1 MRDASAGLRPPLAGE
16 SMSLAD
22 DLKTEAR
29 RLGFDLVGIAPAAAP
44 GGFAALGEWLDRGFA
59 GEMQYLPNRRE
70 AYAHPDAVLES
81 VRSVVMLGMN
91 YRTADP
97 AASVE
102 GSGRV
107 SCYAWGERDYHDL
120 IRERLET
127 LKTFLAIR
135 EPASSIRGVID
146 TAPLLERD
154 FARLA
159 GLGWFGKNTLLIN
172 KHLGS
177 WFFLAA
183 LLSDVALDSDVAHTA
198 SHCGTCTR
206 CLDACPTDAFVAP
219 YELDAR
225 RCISYLTIELR
236 GPIPVELRAGM
247 GDWMFGCDVCQDV
260 CPWNRKAPH
269 SAEPAFA
276 PRSDLRPVDAR
287 ELLSLDAEAFRA
299 RFRHTPLARP
309 KRAGLLR
316 NAAIVL
322 GNQRDRAAVPVLMER
337 LEDIEPVIRGACA
350 WALGQIGGA
359 CETLRRRLEIETER
373 TVRQELEA
381 ALGTASEGRES
392 PDASLRKLRN
402 TNEH

>member
-1 MRDASAGLRPPLAGE
+1 
-16 SMSLAD
+16 MSLAD

-44 GGFAALGEWLDRGFA
+44 EGFAALGEWLDRGFA
-59 GEMQYLPNRRE
+59 GEMRYLPNRRE
-70 AYAHPDAVLES
+70 AYAHPDSVLEG

-91 YRTADP
+91 YRTAEP

-107 SCYAWGERDYHDL
+107 SRYAWGERDYHDL
-120 IRERLET
+120 IRERLNA
-127 LKTFLAIR
+127 LQAFLASQ
-135 EPASSIRGVID
+135 EPTASIRGVID

-172 KHLGS
+172 KHMGS

-183 LLSDVALDSDVAHTA
+183 LLTNVALDPDLMHTA

-236 GPIPVELRAGM
+236 GPIPVELRSGM
-247 GDWMFGCDVCQDV
+247 GDWIFGCDVCQDV

-269 SAEPAFA
+269 SGEPAFS
-276 PRSDLRPVDAR
+276 PRSDLRPLDAR
-287 ELLSLDAEAFRA
+287 ELLTLGAEAFRA

-337 LEDIEPVIRGACA
+337 LDDIEPVIRGACA

-359 CETLRRRLEIETER
+359 CEALRRRLEVETES

-381 ALGTASEGRES
+381 ALALAKSAPAQS
-392 PDASLRKLRN
+392 PATN
-402 TNEH
+402 TIVG